1 MTNQPKVIGTA
12 CMICSGPIPQLDGR
26 TWRRKTCSDECKAAY
41 RRQQW
46 AERPKSPKPRPSLHT
61 RFWSKVAKGEPGECW
76 EWQGATGQSGHGQFW
91 TGERITNA
99 HRMAYRL
106 TKGEIPD
113 GLMVR
118 HACDNPPCC
127 NPSHLLVGTARD
139 NSQDALERGRTARSG
154 SLPQTRLSDAEV
166 AEIRASYETFTIPGR
181 RGLHSNADVLAAAH
195 GVTRQYIQQVAQGHY
210 RKAIS
215 A

>member
-1 MTNQPKVIGTA
+1 MTNRPKAIGTA

-61 RFWSKVAKGEPGECW
+61 RFWS
-76 EWQGATGQSGHGQFW
+76 
-91 TGERITNA
+91 
-99 HRMAYRL
+99 
-106 TKGEIPD
+106 
-113 GLMVR
+113 
-118 HACDNPPCC
+118 
-127 NPSHLLVGTARD
+127 
-139 NSQDALERGRTARSG
+139 
-154 SLPQTRLSDAEV
+154 
-166 AEIRASYETFTIPGR
+166 FTIPGR

-195 GVTRQYIQQVAQGHY
+195 GVTRQCIQQVAQGHY